1 MERTADICRKS
12 VKETENRYHGKNR
25 GNFSSRPGTEYWNHS
40 LCAKGGCILFSA
52 GTRDQFQVVISFGR
66 CSAEQFRMLGFH
78 GELEENPTANYKSGQ
93 ALVLVDGQEA
103 IREITVPWI
112 LNEKE
117 LCQQIRYLLD
127 RQPDLTAL
135 CRAAAEGR
143 STVK

>member
-1 MERTADICRKS
+1 MAKIGEILAVGRGLNIGIILCVQRADAS
-12 VKETENRYHGKNR
+12 Y
-25 GNFSSRPGTEYWNHS
+25 
-40 LCAKGGCILFSA
+40 FSA

-135 CRAAAEGR
+135 YRAAAEGR

>member
-1 MERTADICRKS
+1 MLTYAENQSKKQKTDIMAKIGEILAVGRGLNIGIILCVQRADAS
-12 VKETENRYHGKNR
+12 Y
-25 GNFSSRPGTEYWNHS
+25 
-40 LCAKGGCILFSA
+40 FSA

-78 GELEENPTANYKSGQ
+78 GEMEDNPTANYKSGQ

-112 LNEKE
+112 PNEKE
-117 LCQQIRYLLD
+117 LCRQIRYLLD

-143 STVK
+143 SPVK

>member
-1 MERTADICRKS
+1 MCA
-12 VKETENRYHGKNR
+12 
-25 GNFSSRPGTEYWNHS
+25 GTDPSY
-40 LCAKGGCILFSA
+40 FSA

-93 ALVLVDGQEA
+93 ALVLVDRLGSNPADHRFPGSLDQ
-103 IREITVPWI
+103 
-112 LNEKE
+112 KE

-135 CRAAAEGR
+135 YRAAAEGR